1 MYEITAT
8 VKMPLEDYGYMLTYI
23 DNLEKENKQLQFL
36 KAYYEDLLKSSVG
49 LTVVVFSKNEEKPT
63 FDKVFKKGN

>member
-23 DNLEKENKQLQFL
+23 DKLEKENKWLQFL
-36 KAYYEDLLKSSVG
+36 KAYYEELLKISV
-49 LTVVVFSKNEEKPT
+49 TFTFIDFSKNEEKPT